1 MQKLMKNWVF
11 TMIACILLAIW
22 SVLLF
27 LDGFDV
33 GGMRVADRMLH
44 LFAAVALVIY
54 TVFALFPLV
63 GRYNGLLRGVVL
75 GEIAILLVMALLQI
89 CMEWVVVPVAFL
101 ARPCVL
107 LGLVLW
113 LRATVEILHAYLCA
127 ANKES
132 GTGVPLWKLL
142 FYVLLSALGVWQMAK
157 PLISDKSF
165 VFAIGTVAGVMGV
178 LFAAM
183 TVFNY
188 RVTAPERS
196 AKKQK
201 KQAEAASGELLAAEA
216 GSAALAESN
225 AENKPKED

>member
-1 MQKLMKNWVF
+1 MQKLMKNLIF
-11 TMIACILLAIW
+11 TAVSCVLLVALA
-22 SVLLF
+22 VVLF

-33 GGMRVADRMLH
+33 GGMRMADRMLH

-63 GRYNGLLRGVVL
+63 GRYNGLLRGFVL

-89 CMEWVVVPVAFL
+89 CMEWVVVPIAFL
-101 ARPCVL
+101 TRPCVL

-132 GTGVPLWKLL
+132 EARVPLWKLL
-142 FYVLLSALGVWQMAK
+142 FYMLLSALGVWQMAK

-183 TVFNY
+183 TVSNY
-188 RVTAPERS
+188 RATAPARA

-201 KQAEAASGELLAAEA
+201 KQAETASGELLAAEA
-216 GSAALAESN
+216 GSAMLAEN
-225 AENKPKED
+225 NEENKPKED